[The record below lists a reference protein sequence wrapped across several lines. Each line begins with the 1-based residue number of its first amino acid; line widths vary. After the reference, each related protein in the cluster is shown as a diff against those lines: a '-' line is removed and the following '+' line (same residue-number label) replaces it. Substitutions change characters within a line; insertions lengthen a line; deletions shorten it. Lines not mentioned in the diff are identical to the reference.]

1 MSKAYE
7 VIAAKITEML
17 EQGTIPWKK
26 PWRNNSAVLRSYQG
40 RDYRGINLFI
50 LNAWAQ
56 AEGHKGCWLTFN
68 QVQKLGGKV
77 RKGEKGCPVVFW
89 KFLDEL
95 DDEGKATG
103 KTIPLCRYYTV
114 FAIDQ
119 CEGIDEP
126 SWVAKMKDQAPVDSI
141 ESAEAVWGCYSG
153 RPELCEGGNQAS
165 YSPLMDRIQMPERA
179 FFKDSASYYATLF
192 HEATHSTGHESRLSR
207 FKDNRSSSFGTET
220 YSREELVAEM
230 GAAFL
235 CGAAGI
241 EDSRTLENAAAYIK
255 GWLRAIKD
263 DPRAVVIAA
272 AQAQKAAD
280 LILGKKAEKANNGSA
295 E

>member
-1 MSKAYE
+1 MSRTYE

-17 EQGTIPWKK
+17 EQGTIPWKR
-26 PWRNNSAVLRSYQG
+26 PWRTNSAVLRSYQG
-40 RDYRGINLFI
+40 RDYRGINLFL

-56 AEGHKGCWLTFN
+56 AKGLKGCWLTFN

-89 KFLDEL
+89 KFLDEV
-95 DDEGKATG
+95 DNQGKETG

-114 FAIDQ
+114 FSIDQ
-119 CEGIDEP
+119 CEGIEEP
-126 SWVAKMKDQAPVDSI
+126 AWVAKLAERTPVDPI
-141 ESAEAVWGCYSG
+141 EAAEAIWAKYPG
-153 RPELCEGGNQAS
+153 RPEFLEGGNEAS
-165 YSPLMDRIQMPERA
+165 YSPKMDRIQMPERD
-179 FFKDSASYYATLF
+179 FFRDAASYYATLF
-192 HEATHSTGHESRLSR
+192 HEATHSTGHASRLER
-207 FKDNRSSSFGTET
+207 FKDNQASRFGTET

-235 CGAAGI
+235 CGEAGI
-241 EDSRTLENAAAYIK
+241 EDTRTIENAAAYIK
-255 GWLRAIKD
+255 GWLKAIKD

-280 LILGKKAEKANNGSA
+280 LILNKKAEKANDGSA